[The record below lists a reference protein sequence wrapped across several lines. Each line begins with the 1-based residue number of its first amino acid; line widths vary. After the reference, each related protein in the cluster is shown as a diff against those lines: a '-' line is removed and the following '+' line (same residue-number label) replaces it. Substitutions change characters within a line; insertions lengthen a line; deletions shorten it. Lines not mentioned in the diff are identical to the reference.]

1 MKNNILKCI
10 LISTLLISAFTS
22 CGDEAKNSMAN
33 SSSQAEPSRSDDSKS
48 ENSHNDEFKLEM
60 KNSDESDDDISYS
73 PDYDDGASYSPDSNI
88 SYSPSANDSDI
99 SYSTSPDSSYD
110 YYGYDEEYSEFVE
123 NTFKS
128 VLANPLSTFSSDVDT
143 ASYSTVRR
151 MINDYGFVYDANA
164 VRIEEMINYFDYNYA
179 PPTDDAFSVTTEMS
193 ECPWNTSNKLLSI
206 GVKGKEI
213 ETDRIPSNIVFL
225 LDVSGSMYSDDK
237 LPLMVEAF
245 CMLTENLN
253 ENDRVSIV
261 TYAGG
266 DAVLLTG
273 TPGNEYAEISSV
285 LHSLEASGS
294 TNGAAGINTAYELA
308 EKYFIKG
315 GNNRVILATDGDLNV
330 GVSSVEELEELITE
344 KRESGVYLSVL
355 GFGTGNIKDNRMETL
370 ADNGNGNYAY
380 IDSISE
386 ARKTLVE
393 EMGGTLFTIAKDVK
407 FQVEFNPQYVS
418 EYRLVGYEN
427 RLMNDQDFYDDT
439 KDAGEI
445 GSGHTVTALYEIVPV
460 DSELPLKYQAD
471 ETAPTSEFTD
481 EWLTVSVS
489 YKEPDSDKSSILKFP
504 VGKDHITDFPSE
516 NMQFASCVAEFGM
529 LLRESEYAGNITYDD
544 ILTTLEGLDCTSN
557 DKYKKEFTELVK
569 IVSEN

>member
-1 MKNNILKCI
+1 MKKNILKCTLI
-10 LISTLLISAFTS
+10 SALLISTFTA
-22 CGDEAKNSMAN
+22 CGENQDAN
-33 SSSQAEPSRSDDSKS
+33 VNYSIGIVSEPSRHEDSKS
-48 ENSHNDEFKLEM
+48 E
-60 KNSDESDDDISYS
+60 
-73 PDYDDGASYSPDSNI
+73 
-88 SYSPSANDSDI
+88 SPSADESFECIYESPTANDS
-99 SYSTSPDSSYD
+99 
-110 YYGYDEEYSEFVE
+110 YYYNEYNEEYSVISE

-128 VLANPLSTFSSDVDT
+128 VTTNPLSTFSSDVDT
-143 ASYSTVRR
+143 ASYANIRR
-151 MINDYGFVYDANA
+151 MINDYGNVYDTDA

-179 PPTDDAFSVTTEMS
+179 PPADEAFSVTTEMS

-213 ETDRIPSNIVFL
+213 ETDRVPSNIVFL
-225 LDVSGSMYSDDK
+225 LDVSGSMNEADK

-245 CMLTENLN
+245 CMLTENLT

-261 TYAGG
+261 TYAGN

-273 TPGNEYAEISSV
+273 TPGNEYETISSA
-285 LHSLEASGS
+285 LYSLEASGS
-294 TNGAAGINTAYELA
+294 TNGAAGIITAYELA
-308 EKYFIKG
+308 EEYFIKD

-330 GVSSVEELEELITE
+330 GVSSVEDLEKLITY
-344 KRESGVYLSVL
+344 KRETGVYLSVL
-355 GFGTGNIKDNRMETL
+355 GFGTGNLKDNKMETL

-427 RLMNDQDFYDDT
+427 RLMNDQDFFDDT

-445 GSGHTVTALYEIVPV
+445 GSGHTVTALYEITPV
-460 DSELPLKYQAD
+460 GNEIPLKYQPEEEA
-471 ETAPTSEFTD
+471 EAVSEFTD

-489 YKEPDSDKSSILKFP
+489 YKEPDSDESSILKFP

-529 LLRESEYAGNITYDD
+529 LLRGSEYSGGITYND
-544 ILTTLEGLDCTSN
+544 ILKTLHSLDCISQ
-557 DKYKKEFTELVK
+557 DKYKQEFAELVK
-569 IVSEN
+569 IVSENYN

>member
-22 CGDEAKNSMAN
+22 CGDEAKNSVAN
-33 SSSQAEPSRSDDSKS
+33 GLSRIEPSHSYDSKS
-48 ENSHNDEFKLEM
+48 EDTY
-60 KNSDESDDDISYS
+60 SDESKSEMSKSDESYDNS
-73 PDYDDGASYSPDSNI
+73 PSYEEEPEYDDGASYST
-88 SYSPSANDSDI
+88 SANDSDI

-110 YYGYDEEYSEFVE
+110 YYGYNEEYSEFIE

-143 ASYSTVRR
+143 ASYSTIRR

-164 VRIEEMINYFDYNYA
+164 IRIEEMINYFDYNYA

-193 ECPWNTSNKLLSI
+193 ECPWNTGNKLLSI

-273 TPGNEYAEISSV
+273 TLGNEYAEISSV

-489 YKEPDSDKSSILKFP
+489 YKEPDSDESSILKFP

>member
-1 MKNNILKCI
+1 MKKNILKCT
-10 LISTLLISAFTS
+10 LISTLIISSFTS
-22 CGDEAKNSMAN
+22 CGDEMSQEMSYTNSI
-33 SSSQAEPSRSDDSKS
+33 KS
-48 ENSHNDEFKLEM
+48 
-60 KNSDESDDDISYS
+60 
-73 PDYDDGASYSPDSNI
+73 
-88 SYSPSANDSDI
+88 
-99 SYSTSPDSSYD
+99 DSSIAYD
-110 YYGYDEEYSEFVE
+110 YATEETADGFIANNSTITNTEEYSEITE
-123 NTFKS
+123 NDFRS
-128 VLANPLSTFSSDVDT
+128 VSTNPLSTFSSDVDT
-143 ASYSTVRR
+143 ASYANIRR
-151 MINDYGFVYDANA
+151 MITDYGTVTDKNA

-179 PPTDDAFSVTTEMS
+179 PPTYDAFSVTTEMS

-206 GVKGKEI
+206 GIKGKEI

-225 LDVSGSMYSDDK
+225 LDVSGSMYSEDK

-245 CMLTENLN
+245 CMLAENLT

-261 TYAGG
+261 TYAGN

-273 TPGNEYAEISSV
+273 TPGNDYEEISSA
-285 LHSLEASGS
+285 LYSLEAGGS
-294 TNGAAGINTAYELA
+294 TNGAAGIQTAYELA

-330 GVSSVEELEELITE
+330 GVSSVYELEKLITE
-344 KRESGVYLSVL
+344 KRETGVYLSVL
-355 GFGTGNIKDNRMETL
+355 GFGTGNIKDNKMETL

-427 RLMNDQDFYDDT
+427 RLMNDQDFYDDS

-445 GSGHTVTALYEIVPV
+445 GSGHTVTALYEITPV
-460 DSELPLKYQAD
+460 GNEIPLKYQPEVTE
-471 ETAPTSEFTD
+471 ETIPASEFTD

-489 YKEPDSDKSSILKFP
+489 YKEPDSDESNILKFP
-504 VGKDHITDFPSE
+504 VGKDHITDFPTE

-529 LLRESEYAGNITYDD
+529 LLRESKYSGNITYND
-544 ILTTLEGLDCTSN
+544 ILNTLYSLDCTSD
-557 DKYKKEFTELVK
+557 DKYKQEFAELVK
-569 IVSEN
+569 IVSES